1 MWNAARSHACCD
13 VAVHIIKIVHRGGVY
28 DKAFVQKR
36 MERSE
41 EVEESGGKLSAK
53 LKPSGQDDMSILAMQ
68 RLNNQYVT
76 CSISSSFG
84 SSPTRGKSPII
95 NQIYY
100 CNKSVLV

>member
-53 LKPSGQDDMSILAMQ
+53 LNPSGQDDMSILAMQ

-76 CSISSSFG
+76 CSFISSSFG
-84 SSPTRGKSPII
+84 SSPTREKGPII
-95 NQIYY
+95 NQIY
-100 CNKSVLV
+100 KSVLV